1 MFKYLFKL
9 IKLIKS
15 IIVVIYRLIE
25 YNNIGINRSI

>member
-15 IIVVIYRLIE
+15 IIIVIYRLIE